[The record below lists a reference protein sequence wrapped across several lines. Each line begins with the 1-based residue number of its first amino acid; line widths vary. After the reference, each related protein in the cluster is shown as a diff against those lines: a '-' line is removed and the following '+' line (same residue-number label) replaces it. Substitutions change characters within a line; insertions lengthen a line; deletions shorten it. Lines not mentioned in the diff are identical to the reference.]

1 MERTMQAPQDYP
13 RDATIHQ
20 LFLRQAAAT
29 PDAPAVL
36 GAHGTLT
43 YRELAGRSAAL
54 AARIRAHGVRPGEL
68 VAVRAERSPE
78 WVVANLAVLRA
89 GAAYLPISPA
99 EPERRVEYLLDDG
112 GVRLL
117 LGDREG
123 ELPGGRGTQMA
134 IGGAPAPAP
143 AAGSG
148 EDGESDGPAGP
159 EDLAY
164 VMYTSGSTGR
174 PKGVMVCH
182 RNVVRLVRGT
192 DFVAFSDR
200 MRVLQTGAV
209 SFDASTFE
217 LWGPLL
223 NGGALVLPEEDAA
236 LDAGRLAAALREHG
250 VTTLWLTS
258 PLFNRLARQDPA
270 AFAPLSDLVV
280 GGAVGDRAHDAALQS
295 AGPPGA
301 GGKGYG
307 PPHNP

>member
-1 MERTMQAPQDYP
+1 MEPMMKAAPGYP
-13 RDATIHQ
+13 REATIHE
-20 LFLRQAAAT
+20 LFLVQAAAT
-29 PDAPAVL
+29 PDAPAVI
-36 GAHGTLT
+36 GEHGTLT
-43 YRELAGRSAAL
+43 YRQLEERSARL
-54 AARIRAHGVRPGEL
+54 AARVRAHGVRPGEL

-89 GAAYLPISPA
+89 GAAYLPVSPS
-99 EPERRVEYLLDDG
+99 EPDLRVEYLLEDG

-123 ELPGGRGTQMA
+123 ELPGGRGTELSIRA
-134 IGGAPAPAP
+134 DLADPAAAAGEP
-143 AAGSG
+143 AAG
-148 EDGESDGPAGP
+148 EPDGVGAEG
-159 EDLAY
+159 LAY

-192 DFVAFSDR
+192 DFVAFSAG

-223 NGGALVLPEEDAA
+223 NGGAVVLPEEDAV
-236 LDAGRLAAALREHG
+236 LDAGRLGAALREHA

-258 PLFNRLARQDPA
+258 P
-270 AFAPLSDLVV
+270 S
-280 GGAVGDRAHDAALQS
+280 S
-295 AGPPGA
+295 AGSPGRT
-301 GGKGYG
+301 
-307 PPHNP
+307 PRCSPR